1 MIFLSDISKRLI
13 LGFVLY
19 ISFLNILVAQTYLTG
34 VSTKWDDAF
43 FEWQVYAFENEEETE
58 GELRLKWPFKNDWT
72 EWVLDI
78 EDQYFTIRL
87 RYRNVL
93 DHWEIRGG
101 DVLVEMKPI
110 WLNDYTQWR
119 ISYNSERIKWKTQY
133 PNDLN
138 YWFYEDD
145 ANGFAEFYTIYR
157 NDPRDWE
164 FNDQTENIP
173 FEVKLAMAFISIYYS
188 TPKS

>member
-119 ISYNSERIKWKTQY
+119 ISYNGERIKWKTQY